1 MPDGVAFDSDGRLY
15 IAVYTPSIIYRL
27 EPDGRLVT
35 LYEEWE
41 RFMLDSATNVA
52 FAGPDLKTLLVANL
66 DGRKLLRASV
76 EVAGSTALLSA
87 AAGLKAQPAA
97 DSSKSSMMMPLGSR
111 I

>member
-15 IAVYTPSIIYRL
+15 ISVYTPSIIYRL

-76 EVAGSTALLSA
+76 EVAGL
-87 AAGLKAQPAA
+87 
-97 DSSKSSMMMPLGSR
+97 PLCYPQLPV
-111 I
+111 